1 MIFSNARKLALSGWL
16 RENGRTEYDSA
27 LKLQKFLLF
36 YEAFT
41 KIDGESADFDHL
53 KGYQRGPVF
62 SNVWGD
68 YTHERHAFDEAVE
81 REYSSHTDQIKITRA
96 QKSKFLVSILSEKEL
111 SELTHRMNLWKAK
124 ESRIMS
130 GEYQVG
136 LCESDFDENDFHFMR
151 LLDQMYPLALIE
163 QSSVVE
169 IDNHYFLL
177 SKSDAIRLTEQH
189 YDILSTI
196 SEQEELVNPIY
207 VEIDSEGRLVID

>member
-1 MIFSNARKLALSGWL
+1 M
-16 RENGRTEYDSA
+16 
-27 LKLQKFLLF
+27 
-36 YEAFT
+36 
-41 KIDGESADFDHL
+41 
-53 KGYQRGPVF
+53 
-62 SNVWGD
+62 
-68 YTHERHAFDEAVE
+68 
-81 REYSSHTDQIKITRA
+81 
-96 QKSKFLVSILSEKEL
+96 
-111 SELTHRMNLWKAK
+111 
-124 ESRIMS
+124 
-130 GEYQVG
+130 
-136 LCESDFDENDFHFMR
+136 CESDFDENDFHFMR